1 MSIDILSTLEQD
13 QIPSLLLKKLHTQQT
28 PMSFQE
34 LESRLSSQE
43 KISPRR
49 LREAAWKLVEEG
61 KIQFNSNWDLEV
73 L

>member
-13 QIPSLLLKKLHTQQT
+13 QIPSLLLKRLQKQQT

-61 KIQFNSNWDLEV
+61 KIRFNSNWDLEV

>member
-1 MSIDILSTLEQD
+1 MSTDILPVLEQD
-13 QIPSLLLKKLHTQQT
+13 QITILLLNKLQAKQT

-34 LESRLSSQE
+34 LESRFSSHQ
-43 KISPRR
+43 KMSPRK

-61 KIQFNSNWDLEV
+61 KIKFNANWDLEV

>member
-13 QIPSLLLKKLHTQQT
+13 QIPSLLFEKLQKQQT

-61 KIQFNSNWDLEV
+61 KIRFNSNWDLEV